1 MIVIPMAGLS
11 SRFTAAGYD
20 RPKYMLP
27 LFGRTLFEHSVRS
40 FEAYFES
47 HPFLFVFRNV
57 AGTPA
62 FVAEQCAMLGIR
74 TALLVSLDGPTAGQA
89 ETVEIGLRRAEID
102 PATSIT
108 VFNIDTFR
116 PGFTFPPVAA
126 DPEAEGY
133 LEVFRGEGANWS
145 FVKPGDGDA
154 RWASETAEKRP
165 ISDLCCTGLYHF
177 RRAGDFLA
185 AFEAAKTDETLL
197 GPKSEI
203 YVAPLYN
210 WLIRQ
215 GRKVGYNVVARDD
228 VIFCGVPSEYDDLMS
243 RGAPGLLPPP
253 GYTSR

>member
-40 FEAYFES
+40 FEPYFETD
-47 HPFLFVFRNV
+47 PFLFVFRNV

-62 FVAEQCAMLGIR
+62 FVAEQVAMLGIR
-74 TALLVSLDGPTAGQA
+74 TAVLVSLDAPTAGQA
-89 ETVEIGLRRAEID
+89 ETVEIGLRRGNID
-102 PATSIT
+102 PATAIT
-108 VFNIDTFR
+108 IFNIDTFR
-116 PGFTFPPVAA
+116 PGFRFPPVTE
-126 DPEAEGY
+126 DPQAEGY

-145 FVKPGDGDA
+145 FVKPSENDA
-154 RWASETAEKRP
+154 RWASETAEKRA

-177 RRAGDFLA
+177 RRAADFLA
-185 AFEAAKTDETLL
+185 AFEAAKSDETLL

-215 GRKVGYNVVARDD
+215 GRKVGYNVVDRSD
-228 VIFCGVPSEYDDLMS
+228 VIFCGVPAEYDDQLAH
-243 RGAPGLLPPP
+243 GASGLLPPP
-253 GYTSR
+253 A